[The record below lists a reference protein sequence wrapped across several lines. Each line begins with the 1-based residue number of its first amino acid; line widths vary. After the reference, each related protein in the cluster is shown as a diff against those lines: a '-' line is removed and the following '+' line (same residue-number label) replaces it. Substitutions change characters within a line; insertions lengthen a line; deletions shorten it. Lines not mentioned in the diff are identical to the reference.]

1 MAMPNELS
9 PTPICRE
16 KNTFIDLKD
25 ETLDSQSQV
34 RGTKSCLA
42 GCWSYHGRQGHAHQG
57 RAGSVA
63 EVASHWDTQHKAS
76 QNGITMGLLMTR
88 IGRIKLRSGKLQ
100 CFQRCFLLSSM
111 R

>member
-9 PTPICRE
+9 PTPVWRE
-16 KNTFIDLKD
+16 KNTFIDLND

-63 EVASHWDTQHKAS
+63 EVASHWDTRSPDRAS
-76 QNGITMGLLMTR
+76 NYQ
-88 IGRIKLRSGKLQ
+88 
-100 CFQRCFLLSSM
+100 FF
-111 R
+111 